1 MKLALFVVAVALVA
15 AVLIGANWG
24 AGDGPSYPSR
34 RQPLGVP
41 AGHTHRAVAARKGP
55 PISGLRRPAR
65 PADGRLRRSVMRVR
79 TEIGRRSRRVSCSGS
94 IERRS

>member
-24 AGDGPSYPSR
+24 AGDGTSYPSR

-55 PISGLRRPAR
+55 PIPGYVVPLGQRTVAYG
-65 PADGRLRRSVMRVR
+65 GR
-79 TEIGRRSRRVSCSGS
+79 
-94 IERRS
+94 